1 MDASASVLT
10 ALLAEGFDFYCGVP
24 CSYLEGLFHR
34 LEQRPGFV
42 AATRE
47 DLAVGMAVG
56 AWLGGRQ
63 PVVLLQNSGLGT
75 ALNALVSLPSLYRV
89 PVLLVTSWR
98 GEGGRDA
105 PEHVVMGEITPR
117 LLDLAGIEA
126 RVLDV
131 EQPER
136 SVAEAAALVRKAEGP
151 AALIVRKGACQS

>member
-1 MDASASVLT
+1 MSAADAVLT
-10 ALLAEGFDFYCGVP
+10 ALEAEGFDFWCGVP
-24 CSYLEGLFHR
+24 CSYLKGLFQR
-34 LEQRPGFV
+34 LEERPGFV

-75 ALNALVSLPSLYRV
+75 ALNALVSLPALYEV

-98 GEGGRDA
+98 GEEGRDA
-105 PEHVVMGEITPR
+105 PEHVLMGEITPR
-117 LLDLAGIEA
+117 LLDLAGIPF

-131 EQPER
+131 ERPER
-136 SVAEAAALVRKAEGP
+136 SVAHVAALVRERSGP
-151 AALIVRKGACQS
+151 AALVVRKGACGS